1 MTRSYFKAIIWD
13 NSNYVQEQR
22 RSKQL
27 VPPLNSSE
35 PLAKRRLL
43 CVEGGGGRG
52 GGRKWEAE
60 GGEVEEAELL
70 TRDTEGLPRAEL
82 LQKAELSVPGATR
95 KPGCGGFLDG
105 GEGAL
110 SPRSLGCASVAHT
123 GWEEPFPLVLPLISS
138 LFRPFLL
145 SVFPSL
151 CCHMPTHLLC
161 HLITSPSTSQTLSR
175 SFPLLPTPSPLPLHP
190 RSLSILHLPTCSS
203 STVHMAVH
211 HPSTCAYSCS
221 STRPVPPAHVSLSTF
236 SPHLY

>member
-52 GGRKWEAE
+52 GGRKWEAG

-82 LQKAELSVPGATR
+82 LQKAELSVPGATPEAR
-95 KPGCGGFLDG
+95 LWWVLGRGRGGSFSTVLRG
-105 GEGAL
+105 RLRSAHRLGRAL
-110 SPRSLGCASVAHT
+110 PSRPSPHFFSLPSLPSLGV
-123 GWEEPFPLVLPLISS
+123 
-138 LFRPFLL
+138 
-145 SVFPSL
+145 
-151 CCHMPTHLLC
+151 
-161 HLITSPSTSQTLSR
+161 
-175 SFPLLPTPSPLPLHP
+175 
-190 RSLSILHLPTCSS
+190 SILRLSHARTPALPPNHLTID
-203 STVHMAVH
+203 
-211 HPSTCAYSCS
+211 
-221 STRPVPPAHVSLSTF
+221 
-236 SPHLY
+236 